1 MRFGVLFILPL
12 FVALMLP
19 AQVSSCQ
26 PSYDNIPVY
35 YNNPAIKN
43 WAVKCTVSRGYVNI
57 ADKSAGHASSG
68 DENACLG
75 KADNITVSLGDSGY
89 AVVGFSEPLKDIEG
103 YDFAVFENS
112 FDGKFLE
119 FAFVEVSTDSAR
131 WVRFPSRSL
140 ISTDVQTGT
149 FGISD
154 YRLVHN
160 LAGKYPAYYGTPFDL
175 ADLRD
180 SAGIDVRNINYIKV
194 VDCIGSINDSYATKD
209 AFGNKINDPWPT
221 AFPQSGFDLDAV
233 AVLKTPDSAPS
244 EELQYG
250 IEIYPNPATERFSV
264 RAPHDS
270 EKIVSLCDLSG
281 KIIRRWTVKD
291 RISDLDIYGT
301 APGIYILSITGN
313 RTFFYSKLIIN

>member
-1 MRFGVLFILPL
+1 MRFSVLFIMPL
-12 FVALMLP
+12 FIPLIQSVQL
-19 AQVSSCQ
+19 SSGQ
-26 PSYDNIPVY
+26 TFEDGNPLY

-43 WAVKCTVSRGYVNI
+43 WAVKCNVVRGYINI
-57 ADKSAGHASSG
+57 ADKSAGYASSG

-112 FDGKFLE
+112 FDGRFLE
-119 FAFVEVSTDSAR
+119 FAFVEVSTDSTN

-154 YRLVHN
+154 YKLIHN
-160 LAGKYPAYYGTPFDL
+160 LSGKYPAYYGTPFDL

-180 SAGIDVRNINYIKV
+180 SAGIDISKINYIKV
-194 VDCIGSINDSYATKD
+194 VDCIGSIDESFATRD
-209 AFGNKINDPWPT
+209 AYGNKINDPWPT
-221 AFPQSGFDLDAV
+221 AFTQSGFDLDAV
-233 AVLKTPDSAPS
+233 AVLKIPDSAPS
-244 EELQYG
+244 EESPHG
-250 IEIYPNPATERFSV
+250 IEIYPNPATEHLFIN
-264 RAPHDS
+264 APDDS
-270 EKIVSLCDLSG
+270 EKIVSLSGLSG

-291 RISDLDIYGT
+291 RNSDLDIYGI
-301 APGIYILSITGN
+301 APGVYILGITGK
-313 RTFFYSKLIIN
+313 RTIFYSKLIIN